1 MHGTTLV
8 NSTLLSGVIGL
19 DKKLYFSECP
29 IFLKAVCATQ
39 DYFKENRN
47 SLTQYTLTSQVA
59 FCKLRSKCWRSFL
72 IICEAQTLQIEDFM

>member
-1 MHGTTLV
+1 MQCIMHGTTLV

-47 SLTQYTLTSQVA
+47 SLTQYTPTSQVA
-59 FCKLRSKCWRSFL
+59 FLQIARSFL